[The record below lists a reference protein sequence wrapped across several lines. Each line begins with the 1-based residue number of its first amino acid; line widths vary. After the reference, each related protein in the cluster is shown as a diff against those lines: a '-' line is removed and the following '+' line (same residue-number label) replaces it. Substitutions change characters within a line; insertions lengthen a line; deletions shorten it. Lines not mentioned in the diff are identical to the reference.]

1 MRTSVIILNQL
12 KGIKTTD
19 STIQKKSL
27 NRTKTKNI
35 QFFMTSKMKG
45 FNTAFRTLS
54 TGLNLTKTSYI
65 VQN

>member
-1 MRTSVIILNQL
+1 MRTSVNYSE
-12 KGIKTTD
+12 
-19 STIQKKSL
+19 STKRNKNYRFYNSKKSL